1 MRAVFGHSF
10 YVKAGHQ
17 RLVRWSL
24 TTTTVAIAGYWL
36 GNFLTG
42 EFLSHGRP
50 ILIAASIGFL
60 SCLWLTLALLCA
72 LRLPIGRSP
81 GGSRQHSVD
90 YPDSNVSK
98 MSQRTAAGVMS

>member
-17 RLVRWSL
+17 RLIRWSL

-42 EFLSHGRP
+42 EFLNHGRP

-60 SCLWLTLALLCA
+60 SCLWLTLALLCV

-81 GGSRQHSVD
+81 SRSRQQSVG
-90 YPDSNVSK
+90 YSGNNVSK
-98 MSQRTAAGVMS
+98 LPQRTAVGVMS